1 MADLRQV
8 LETYVQDGA
17 VPGAVALVS
26 TEASVEVEAVG
37 LADTEGSPMA
47 RDSIFRVASITKPI
61 TAAAAMILVDEGRIR
76 LDEPTGEWLPELAS
90 PSVVRRPDSP
100 VEDVVPA
107 ECPITVFDLLT
118 FRAGYGFP
126 SDFSLPAVQ
135 PLLDAVQEQMRTPH
149 SVPSPDAWL
158 AELATIPMLHQPGEA
173 WLYNTCADILG
184 VLVARVSGGSFA
196 AFLAERVFEPLEMV
210 DTGFAV
216 PTDKLGRLAGYYT
229 PDASG
234 GFSPVEPPNRGW
246 ETEPVFAS
254 GAGGLASTADDW
266 HAFGRLLLTGGAVDG
281 RRILSE
287 ESVLALTTNYL
298 TDDQRAASTLFLEGQ
313 GWGFGGSV
321 DVEPID
327 PWNVTGRYGW
337 VGGTGT
343 AAHVVPAAGTVAI
356 LLTQVQMPGPTPTPL
371 MRDFWRYAAG
381 VGSAAQ

>member
-1 MADLRQV
+1 MADLRQL
-8 LETYVQDGA
+8 LETCVDDGA
-17 VPGAVALVS
+17 VPGAVALIA
-26 TEASVEVEAVG
+26 TGASVEVEAVG
-37 LADTEGSPMA
+37 SADTEGTPMA

-76 LDEPTGEWLPELAS
+76 LDEPIGEWLPELAN

-100 VEDVVPA
+100 VDDVVAA
-107 ECPITVFDLLT
+107 ERPITVLDLLT

-135 PLLDAVQEQMRTPH
+135 PLLTAVQEQMRTPH
-149 SVPSPDAWL
+149 SVPSPDVWL
-158 AELATIPMLHQPGEA
+158 AGLAEIPMLNQPGEA

-184 VLVARVSGGSFA
+184 VLVARVSGSSFSE
-196 AFLAERVFEPLEMV
+196 FLAERVFEPLGMV

-216 PTDKLGRLAGYYT
+216 PFDKLGRLAGYYT
-229 PDASG
+229 RGPAGGLSSVKPPD
-234 GFSPVEPPNRGW
+234 RGW
-246 ETEPVFAS
+246 ETEPAFAS

-266 HAFGRLLLTGGAVDG
+266 HAFGRMLLTGGTVDG

-287 ESVLALTTNYL
+287 ESVRAMTTNYL

-321 DVEPID
+321 DLEAID
-327 PWNVTGRYGW
+327 PWNVPGRYGW

-343 AAHVVPAAGTVAI
+343 AAHVVPATGTIAI
-356 LLTQVQMPGPTPTPL
+356 LLTQVPMAGPTPTPL
-371 MRDFWRYAAG
+371 MRDFWRYAAS